1 MDLVEVQDSGMVN
14 LIASIT
20 GKNFDSE
27 AQAKSA
33 AQEVFALIEPYK
45 PFIVRYAVG
54 VPSNLVDSVVEG
66 NYGSITDSK
75 ATLEEIIANGPVII
89 DNNILNLTSPVKDVP
104 LRLRYFNSLANIK
117 LIEKEVYTNL
127 PGTIW
132 IMITNTFENEGL
144 NDTVKKSIDY
154 YAERFPNAIIN
165 LAGSPNTPEEVKD
178 YAITKANDVKANLS
192 DYMISEIDK
201 IRN

>member
-1 MDLVEVQDSGMVN
+1 MVN
-14 LIASIT
+14 LITTIT

-27 AQAKSA
+27 SLALTAAK
-33 AQEVFALIEPYK
+33 EVFTLIEPYK

-66 NYGSITDSK
+66 NYGAITDSK

-132 IMITNTFENEGL
+132 IMITNTFESQQGL
-144 NDTVKKSIDY
+144 TDDVKKSIDY

-165 LAGSPNTPEEVKD
+165 LAGSPNTPDEVKD
-178 YAITKANDVKANLS
+178 YAITKANDVKSNS
-192 DYMISEIDK
+192 GNYMISEIDK
-201 IRN
+201 IRD